1 MSETGER
8 QQRDR
13 ANLTL
18 ISLDEPSE
26 TRSFEKG
33 HGVDGFGAARRD
45 RVAFFCR
52 GGLTSARCVRWR
64 AAPSVSPA

>member
-1 MSETGER
+1 MSETGEL

-18 ISLDEPSE
+18 IRLDEPSE
-26 TRSFEKG
+26 TRSFENG

-45 RVAFFCR
+45 RVAFF
-52 GGLTSARCVRWR
+52 AE
-64 AAPSVSPA
+64 AA